1 MADLDFSDIFEDEDI
16 LLLDE
21 SKKKTLNFSDIL
33 EDEEKKQNIQEVDD
47 KNLDFSETLGDE
59 EKLQQEAEQV
69 EKDDY
74 EVDNEV
80 GVVESVLSGIAS
92 GLIKIPEGFVSLGAE
107 LIDLGADTNNA
118 AKVEQFFDKINP
130 FDEKAEATA
139 AGKITELLVN
149 IGVPGGI
156 AFSKGASLASKV
168 LKSQKNRKRFTINKT
183 SKPLKDA
190 ADEALELNRKGKVR
204 KYVAGSLGA
213 GAAEGVFVADVEDA
227 GTISDLVKDKPL
239 GVLALERDDPDD
251 PGQALVNRLK
261 FGTEGALFTG
271 LIGGTGAT
279 IKKLAT
285 STDDLLR
292 SNKKIDN
299 ILGRIGAALRP
310 QSKDPTEIFE
320 AKRKQIGTRRVDIE
334 RARVAQKNIDKKLDK
349 LFPLLKGPFY
359 NKTATKDRTKA
370 LKLINDLLTGKKL
383 RVSQKKGARKV
394 EDVYDQ
400 PTVKDG
406 VVTFGPLDST
416 LKTLTR
422 KFLDPKG
429 ANPKEVRE
437 IFSALEDIRSDWGKL
452 FTDGFGGL
460 KIPKDNMDD
469 FLKEFG
475 AKAMRYLDNT
485 YEVF

>member
-21 SKKKTLNFSDIL
+21 NKKKTLNFSDIL

-156 AFSKGASLASKV
+156 AFSKGASLANKV

-190 ADEALELNRKGKVR
+190 ADEALELNAKGKVR

-251 PGQALVNRLK
+251 PGQALMNRLK

-285 STDDLLR
+285 RTDDLLR

-310 QSKDPTEIFE
+310 QSKDPTEIFDV
-320 AKRKQIGTRRVDIE
+320 KRTQIGKKRGDIE
-334 RARVAQKNIDKKLDK
+334 GARVAQKSIDKKLDK

-370 LKLINDLLTGKKL
+370 LKLINDLLTG
-383 RVSQKKGARKV
+383 
-394 EDVYDQ
+394 
-400 PTVKDG
+400 T
-406 VVTFGPLDST
+406 
-416 LKTLTR
+416 
-422 KFLDPKG
+422 
-429 ANPKEVRE
+429 
-437 IFSALEDIRSDWGKL
+437 
-452 FTDGFGGL
+452 
-460 KIPKDNMDD
+460 
-469 FLKEFG
+469 G
-475 AKAMRYLDNT
+475 AKPASDT
-485 YEVF
+485 QPDG

>member
-1 MADLDFSDIFEDEDI
+1 MADLDFSDIFEDEDV

-59 EKLQQEAEQV
+59 EKLQQEVEQV

-156 AFSKGASLASKV
+156 AFSKGASLANKV

-183 SKPLKDA
+183 SNPLKDA

-261 FGTEGALFTG
+261 FGIEGALFTG

-334 RARVAQKNIDKKLDK
+334 RARVAQK
-349 LFPLLKGPFY
+349 
-359 NKTATKDRTKA
+359 
-370 LKLINDLLTGKKL
+370 
-383 RVSQKKGARKV
+383 
-394 EDVYDQ
+394 
-400 PTVKDG
+400 
-406 VVTFGPLDST
+406 
-416 LKTLTR
+416 
-422 KFLDPKG
+422 
-429 ANPKEVRE
+429 
-437 IFSALEDIRSDWGKL
+437 
-452 FTDGFGGL
+452 
-460 KIPKDNMDD
+460 
-469 FLKEFG
+469 
-475 AKAMRYLDNT
+475 
-485 YEVF
+485 